1 MLEKVFENKIKK
13 LLKEKQ
19 AYYVKFFGC
28 GITTAGTPDILAC
41 VNGHFLG
48 IECKA
53 DNGRLSEMQ
62 RLKLKTIQSSGG
74 IGIVAAPCSWYD
86 IVKLINC
93 VSYGELD
100 NARIIA
106 DTINS
111 KWKLQREIMEKK
123 IGKTEA
129 AIYSIY
135 SDYKRLSSDFEK
147 LKNLVTDCLQNDS
160 LNSHGTDI
168 FDMIM
173 DIDYHL
179 DRIYVPLNDAYN
191 NIFVRSKK

>member
-1 MLEKVFENKIKK
+1 MEKN
-13 LLKEKQ
+13 
-19 AYYVKFFGC
+19 
-28 GITTAGTPDILAC
+28 
-41 VNGHFLG
+41 
-48 IECKA
+48 
-53 DNGRLSEMQ
+53 
-62 RLKLKTIQSSGG
+62 KLK
-74 IGIVAAPCSWYD
+74 
-86 IVKLINC
+86 
-93 VSYGELD
+93 
-100 NARIIA
+100 
-106 DTINS
+106 
-111 KWKLQREIMEKK
+111 
-123 IGKTEA
+123 A
-129 AIYSIY
+129 AIYSIH